1 MKINVDRSFLEINSI
16 SDLNRSKSPGSNF
29 KISEVDPPDFHLNK
43 FFYKQIGRKHRWI
56 DRLTWGDKK
65 WIEYVENPK
74 IKTFI
79 LRDNN
84 NLVGYYETIHD
95 FDHNHSEI
103 AYFGILEEYFKHAKS
118 AFIGKSLSR
127 KLIHDSGQ
135 NPISAARMNCKI
147 YHGPYVYNFEEI
159 YEILKKNNIS
169 KKIENYEEL
178 SNNLIQ
184 DLESIEKKDNKFKNT
199 MDSLGEKTLS
209 DTIKNIEK
217 FIFDEI

>member
-1 MKINVDRSFLEINSI
+1 
-16 SDLNRSKSPGSNF
+16 
-29 KISEVDPPDFHLNK
+29 
-43 FFYKQIGRKHRWI
+43 
-56 DRLTWGDKK
+56 
-65 WIEYVENPK
+65 
-74 IKTFI
+74 
-79 LRDNN
+79 
-84 NLVGYYETIHD
+84 
-95 FDHNHSEI
+95 
-103 AYFGILEEYFKHAKS
+103 
-118 AFIGKSLSR
+118 
-127 KLIHDSGQ
+127 
-135 NPISAARMNCKI
+135 MNCKI

>member
-1 MKINVDRSFLEINSI
+1 
-16 SDLNRSKSPGSNF
+16 
-29 KISEVDPPDFHLNK
+29 
-43 FFYKQIGRKHRWI
+43 
-56 DRLTWGDKK
+56 
-65 WIEYVENPK
+65 
-74 IKTFI
+74 
-79 LRDNN
+79 
-84 NLVGYYETIHD
+84 
-95 FDHNHSEI
+95 
-103 AYFGILEEYFKHAKS
+103 
-118 AFIGKSLSR
+118 
-127 KLIHDSGQ
+127 
-135 NPISAARMNCKI
+135 MNCKI

-159 YEILKKNNIS
+159 YEILKKKKIS